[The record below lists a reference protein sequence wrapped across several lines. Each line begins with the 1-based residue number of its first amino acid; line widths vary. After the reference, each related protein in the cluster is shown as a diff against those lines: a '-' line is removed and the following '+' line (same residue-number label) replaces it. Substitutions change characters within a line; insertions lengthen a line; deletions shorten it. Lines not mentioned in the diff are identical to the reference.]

1 MSVKAYSQANFSRIG
16 VGISGG
22 VTTAYTGLSYGD
34 SPIAGLA
41 GFSPKKSLTTNKTY
55 VVGGS
60 LDYYFTPFIIG
71 GIEYNKVQLKDGTDK
86 HNRAFISD
94 FSSIE
99 IRGNVSVGQF
109 IDYSY
114 SPFLYTIRNINAGFG
129 IGFISGS
136 NNVANYDPA
145 LTVTST
151 EPFPRRMHP
160 NDLGKSEFSGV
171 VSLPLTVGYNFNI
184 YDAYQETRFVVGL
197 SYKMVFTTSDDLDG
211 YADDPNIFANKAND
225 SYTSLRVS
233 LKYLFG
239 PRGLYF
245 K

>member
-1 MSVKAYSQANFSRIG
+1 MSVKAYSQTNFSRIG

-22 VTTAYTGLSYGD
+22 LTTSYTGFTYGV
-34 SPIAGLA
+34 STQAGLA
-41 GFSPKKSLTTNKTY
+41 GFNAEKKIGTNKTY
-55 VVGGS
+55 VYGGS
-60 LDYYFTPFIIG
+60 LDYYFSPFIIG
-71 GIEYNKVQLKDGTDK
+71 GIEYNKVQLKGGTDIY
-86 HNRAFISD
+86 NRAFISD

-99 IRGNVSVGQF
+99 VRGNVSVGQF

-114 SPFLYTIRNINAGFG
+114 SPFLYAIRNVNAGFG

-136 NNVANYDPA
+136 NNVEDYVPGS
-145 LTVTST
+145 TVTDPT
-151 EPFPRRMHP
+151 PFPRRMHAR
-160 NDLGKSEFSGV
+160 DLGKSEFSGV

-225 SYTSLRVS
+225 AYTSFRVS